1 MSRRIVA
8 VLAAAALG
16 LSAPIANASQSEWES
31 SVPESF
37 GINDPSCVPSG
48 QIVEPVVLLHGTYN
62 NAGVWK
68 SLIPMLKDQGAC
80 VWAFDYGADDVSLQN
95 ASPST
100 KAISDLDDAA
110 EEIARHV
117 DYVRAVT
124 GAEKVD
130 LVGHSQGGTHIK
142 TYTQMYGGAE
152 HVARAVALGG
162 NFHGTTLGG
171 QGEGLAKFIAFAPRL
186 AAFLA
191 STAGIQQVVGSE
203 FMQRLNALPD
213 TAPGV
218 LYTSIYSPADKT
230 VTPNSSSQ
238 LAAVDG
244 ADVVNL
250 NLGEVCGVAPRHD
263 KLPTDRT
270 ALSQVIFG
278 LKRAPGEG
286 PQPSTCVSGES
297 STVGS

>member
-270 ALSQVIFG
+270 ALSRSF
-278 LKRAPGEG
+278 LA
-286 PQPSTCVSGES
+286 
-297 STVGS
+297 

>member
-8 VLAAAALG
+8 VLAAVALG

-117 DYVRAVT
+117 DYARAVT

-162 NFHGTTLGG
+162 NFHGTTLNG
-171 QGEGLAKFIAFAPRL
+171 QGEGLSKFIAFAPRF

-238 LAAVDG
+238 LVAVDG

-286 PQPSTCVSGES
+286 PQPSTCVSGEL

>member
-1 MSRRIVA
+1 MSQRIVA
-8 VLAAAALG
+8 ALVAAALG

-110 EEIARHV
+110 EEIAQHV

-162 NFHGTTLGG
+162 NFHGTTLNG
-171 QGEGLAKFIAFAPRL
+171 QGEGLSKFIAFAPRL

-218 LYTSIYSPADKT
+218 LYTSIYSPADTT

-250 NLGEVCGVAPRHD
+250 DLSEVCGVAPRHD
-263 KLPTDRT
+263 KLPTDWT
-270 ALSQVIFG
+270 VLSQVIFG

-286 PQPSTCVSGES
+286 PDPSTCVSEGAPIS
-297 STVGS
+297 GA

>member
-171 QGEGLAKFIAFAPRL
+171 QGEGLANFIAFAPRL

-218 LYTSIYSPADKT
+218 LYTSIYSPADTT

-238 LAAVDG
+238 LVAVDG

-250 NLGEVCGVAPRHD
+250 DLGEVCGVAPLHD
-263 KLPTDRT
+263 KLLTDRT

-286 PQPSTCVSGES
+286 PRPSTCVSGES

>member
-171 QGEGLAKFIAFAPRL
+171 QGEGLADFIAFAPRL

-218 LYTSIYSPADKT
+218 LYTSIYSPADTT

-238 LAAVDG
+238 LVAVDG

-250 NLGEVCGVAPRHD
+250 DLGEVCGVAPRHD
-263 KLPTDRT
+263 KLLTDRT
-270 ALSQVIFG
+270 VLSQVIFG

-286 PQPSTCVSGES
+286 PRPSTCVSGES

>member
-171 QGEGLAKFIAFAPRL
+171 QGEGLANFIAFHPASPPSWPARPASNRWWVRNLCKGSVRCRTPRR
-186 AAFLA
+186 AC
-191 STAGIQQVVGSE
+191 ST
-203 FMQRLNALPD
+203 P
-213 TAPGV
+213 
-218 LYTSIYSPADKT
+218 
-230 VTPNSSSQ
+230 
-238 LAAVDG
+238 
-244 ADVVNL
+244 
-250 NLGEVCGVAPRHD
+250 
-263 KLPTDRT
+263 
-270 ALSQVIFG
+270 
-278 LKRAPGEG
+278 
-286 PQPSTCVSGES
+286 PSTRRRIRR
-297 STVGS
+297 

>member
-171 QGEGLAKFIAFAPRL
+171 QGEVLAKFIAFAPRL

-218 LYTSIYSPADKT
+218 LYTSIYSPADTT

-238 LAAVDG
+238 LVAVDG

-250 NLGEVCGVAPRHD
+250 DLGEVCGVAPRHD

-270 ALSQVIFG
+270 ALSQVILG

-286 PQPSTCVSGES
+286 PRPSTCVSGES

>member
-1 MSRRIVA
+1 MSQRIVA
-8 VLAAAALG
+8 ALVAAALG

-110 EEIARHV
+110 EEIAQHV

-162 NFHGTTLGG
+162 NFHGTTLNG
-171 QGEGLAKFIAFAPRL
+171 QGEGLSKFIAFAPRL

-218 LYTSIYSPADKT
+218 LYTSIYSPADTT

-250 NLGEVCGVAPRHD
+250 DLSEVCGVAPRHD
-263 KLPTDRT
+263 KLPTDWT
-270 ALSQVIFG
+270 VLSQVIFG
-278 LKRAPGEG
+278 LKRAPGER
-286 PQPSTCVSGES
+286 PDPSTCVSEGAPAS
-297 STVGS
+297 GA

>member
-1 MSRRIVA
+1 MSQRIVA
-8 VLAAAALG
+8 ALVAAALG

-162 NFHGTTLGG
+162 NFHGTTLNG
-171 QGEGLAKFIAFAPRL
+171 QGEGLSKIIAFAPHL

-218 LYTSIYSPADKT
+218 LYTSIYSPADTT

-250 NLGEVCGVAPRHD
+250 DLGEVCGVSPRHD
-263 KLPTDRT
+263 KLPTNRT
-270 ALSQVIFG
+270 VLSQVMFG

-286 PQPSTCVSGES
+286 PDPSTCVSEGAPRS
-297 STVGS
+297 GA

>member
-1 MSRRIVA
+1 MSQRIVA
-8 VLAAAALG
+8 ALVAAALG

-110 EEIARHV
+110 EEIAQHV

-162 NFHGTTLGG
+162 NFHGTTLNG
-171 QGEGLAKFIAFAPRL
+171 QGEGLSKIIAFAPHL

-218 LYTSIYSPADKT
+218 LYTSIYSPGDTT

-238 LAAVDG
+238 LALSDG

-250 NLGEVCGVAPRHD
+250 DLGEVCGVSPRHD
-263 KLPTDRT
+263 KLPTDPT
-270 ALSQVIFG
+270 VLSQVIFG

-286 PQPSTCVSGES
+286 PDPATCASEGRR
-297 STVGS
+297 

>member
-218 LYTSIYSPADKT
+218 LYTSIYSPADTT

-250 NLGEVCGVAPRHD
+250 DLGEVCGVSPRHD
-263 KLPTDRT
+263 KLPTNQT
-270 ALSQVIFG
+270 VLSQVIFG
-278 LKRAPGEG
+278 LKRAPGER
-286 PQPSTCVSGES
+286 PDPSTCVSEGAPRS
-297 STVGS
+297 GA

>member
-1 MSRRIVA
+1 M
-8 VLAAAALG
+8 
-16 LSAPIANASQSEWES
+16 
-31 SVPESF
+31 
-37 GINDPSCVPSG
+37 
-48 QIVEPVVLLHGTYN
+48 LLHGTYN

-68 SLIPMLKDQGAC
+68 DLIPLLQEEGAC
-80 VWAFDYGADDVSLQN
+80 VWAFDYGAEDVSLQN

-100 KAISDLDDAA
+100 KAIADLDVAA
-110 EEIARHV
+110 NEIAEQV

-130 LVGHSQGGTHIK
+130 LVGYSQGGTHIK
-142 TYTQMYGGAE
+142 TYTQMHGGAQ

-162 NFHGTTLGG
+162 NFHGTTLNG
-171 QGEGLAKFIAFAPRL
+171 QGEGLSKFISAAPRL

-218 LYTSIYSPADKT
+218 SYTSIYSPADKT

-238 LAAVDG
+238 LVAVDG

-250 NLGEVCGVAPRHD
+250 DLGEVCGVAPRHD
-263 KLPTDRT
+263 RLPADKA
-270 ALSQVIFG
+270 ALSQAIFG
-278 LKRAPGEG
+278 LKRAPGQG
-286 PQPSTCVSGES
+286 PDPATCASGES
-297 STVGS
+297 LVINS

>member
-1 MSRRIVA
+1 M
-8 VLAAAALG
+8 
-16 LSAPIANASQSEWES
+16 
-31 SVPESF
+31 
-37 GINDPSCVPSG
+37 
-48 QIVEPVVLLHGTYN
+48 VLLHGTYN

-68 SLIPMLKDQGAC
+68 SLIPMLKDQVAC

-218 LYTSIYSPADKT
+218 LYTSIYSPADTT

-238 LAAVDG
+238 LVAVDG

-250 NLGEVCGVAPRHD
+250 DLGEVCGVAPRHD

-286 PQPSTCVSGES
+286 PRPSTCVSGES

>member
-1 MSRRIVA
+1 MSQRIVA
-8 VLAAAALG
+8 ALVAAALG

-110 EEIARHV
+110 EEIAQHV

-162 NFHGTTLGG
+162 NFHGTTLNG
-171 QGEGLAKFIAFAPRL
+171 QGEGLSKIIAFAPHL

-218 LYTSIYSPADKT
+218 LYTSIYSPADTT

-250 NLGEVCGVAPRHD
+250 DLGEVCGVSPRHD
-263 KLPTDRT
+263 KLPTDPT
-270 ALSQVIFG
+270 VLSQVIFG

-286 PQPSTCVSGES
+286 PDPATCVSEGAPAS
-297 STVGS
+297 GA

>member
-8 VLAAAALG
+8 VLAAAVLG

-286 PQPSTCVSGES
+286 PQPSTCVSGAL

>member
-1 MSRRIVA
+1 MSQRIVA
-8 VLAAAALG
+8 ALVAAALG

-110 EEIARHV
+110 EEIAQHV

-162 NFHGTTLGG
+162 NFHGTTLNG
-171 QGEGLAKFIAFAPRL
+171 QGEGLSKIIAFAPHL

-218 LYTSIYSPADKT
+218 LYTSIYSPADTT

-250 NLGEVCGVAPRHD
+250 DLGEVCGVSPRHD
-263 KLPTDRT
+263 KLPTNRT
-270 ALSQVIFG
+270 VLSQVMFG

-286 PQPSTCVSGES
+286 PDPSTCVSEGAPRS
-297 STVGS
+297 GA

>member
-171 QGEGLAKFIAFAPRL
+171 QGEGLSKFIAFAPRL

-263 KLPTDRT
+263 SCRLT
-270 ALSQVIFG
+270 A
-278 LKRAPGEG
+278 RR
-286 PQPSTCVSGES
+286 
-297 STVGS
+297 

>member
-218 LYTSIYSPADKT
+218 LYTSIYSPADTT

-238 LAAVDG
+238 LVAVDG

-250 NLGEVCGVAPRHD
+250 DLGEVCGVAPRHD

-286 PQPSTCVSGES
+286 PRPSPCVSGES

>member
-1 MSRRIVA
+1 M
-8 VLAAAALG
+8 
-16 LSAPIANASQSEWES
+16 
-31 SVPESF
+31 
-37 GINDPSCVPSG
+37 
-48 QIVEPVVLLHGTYN
+48 LLHGTYN

-218 LYTSIYSPADKT
+218 LYTSIYSPADTT

-238 LAAVDG
+238 LVAVDG

-250 NLGEVCGVAPRHD
+250 DLGEVCGVAPRHD
-263 KLPTDRT
+263 KLLTDRT

-286 PQPSTCVSGES
+286 PRPSTCVSGES

>member
-171 QGEGLAKFIAFAPRL
+171 QGEVLAKFIAFAPRL

-218 LYTSIYSPADKT
+218 LYTSIYSPADTT

>member
-1 MSRRIVA
+1 MSKRIVTA
-8 VLAAAALG
+8 LVAAALG
-16 LSAPIANASQSEWES
+16 FSIPVAHAGEPQWES
-31 SVPESF
+31 SVPASF
-37 GINDPSCVPSG
+37 GINDQSCVPSG
-48 QIVEPVVLLHGTYN
+48 EIAEPVVLLHGTYN

-68 SLIPMLKDQGAC
+68 DLIPLLQEEGAC
-80 VWAFDYGADDVSLQN
+80 VWAFDYGAEDVSLQN

-100 KAISDLDDAA
+100 KAIADLDVAA
-110 EEIARHV
+110 NEIAEQV

-142 TYTQMYGGAE
+142 TYTQMHGGAQ

-162 NFHGTTLGG
+162 NFHGTTLNG
-171 QGEGLAKFIAFAPRL
+171 QGEGLSKFIGTAPRL

-218 LYTSIYSPADKT
+218 SYTSIYSPADKT
-230 VTPNSSSQ
+230 VTPNSSSR
-238 LAAVDG
+238 LVAVDG

-250 NLGEVCGVAPRHD
+250 DLGEVCGVAPRHD
-263 KLPTDRT
+263 RLPADKA
-270 ALSQVIFG
+270 ALSQAIFG
-278 LKRAPGEG
+278 LKRAPGQG
-286 PQPSTCVSGES
+286 PDPATCASGES
-297 STVGS
+297 LVINS

>member
-171 QGEGLAKFIAFAPRL
+171 QGEGLANFIAFAPRL

-218 LYTSIYSPADKT
+218 LYTSIYSPADTT

-250 NLGEVCGVAPRHD
+250 DLGEVCGVAPRHD
-263 KLPTDRT
+263 KLPTDCT

-286 PQPSTCVSGES
+286 PRPSTCVSGES

>member
-218 LYTSIYSPADKT
+218 LYTSIYSPADTT

-238 LAAVDG
+238 LVAVDG

-250 NLGEVCGVAPRHD
+250 DLGEVCGVAPRHD
-263 KLPTDRT
+263 KLLTDRT

-278 LKRAPGEG
+278 LTRAPGEG
-286 PQPSTCVSGES
+286 PRPSTCVSGES

>member
-1 MSRRIVA
+1 MSQRIVA
-8 VLAAAALG
+8 ALVAAALG

-110 EEIARHV
+110 EEIAQHV

-162 NFHGTTLGG
+162 NFHGTTLNG
-171 QGEGLAKFIAFAPRL
+171 QGEGLSKIIAFAPHL

-218 LYTSIYSPADKT
+218 LYTSIYSPGDTT

-238 LAAVDG
+238 LALSDG

-250 NLGEVCGVAPRHD
+250 DLGEVCGVSPRHD
-263 KLPTDRT
+263 KLPTDWT
-270 ALSQVIFG
+270 VLSQVIFG

-286 PQPSTCVSGES
+286 PDPATCASGEPS
-297 STVGS
+297 VVGS

>member
-1 MSRRIVA
+1 MSQRIVA
-8 VLAAAALG
+8 ALVAAALG

-110 EEIARHV
+110 EEIAQHV

-162 NFHGTTLGG
+162 NFHGTTLNG
-171 QGEGLAKFIAFAPRL
+171 QGEGLSKIIAFAPHL

-218 LYTSIYSPADKT
+218 LYTSIYSPADTT

-238 LAAVDG
+238 LALGDG

-250 NLGEVCGVAPRHD
+250 DLGEVCGVSPRHD
-263 KLPTDRT
+263 KLPTDWT
-270 ALSQVIFG
+270 VLSQVIFG

-286 PQPSTCVSGES
+286 PDPATCASGEPS
-297 STVGS
+297 VVGS

>member
-162 NFHGTTLGG
+162 NFHGTTLGA

-218 LYTSIYSPADKT
+218 LYTSIYSPADTT

-238 LAAVDG
+238 LVAVDG

-250 NLGEVCGVAPRHD
+250 DLGEVCGVAPRHD

-286 PQPSTCVSGES
+286 PQPSTCVSGEL

>member
-162 NFHGTTLGG
+162 NFHGTTLNG
-171 QGEGLAKFIAFAPRL
+171 QGETLSKFIAFAPHL

-203 FMQRLNALPD
+203 FMKRLNALPD

-218 LYTSIYSPADKT
+218 LYTSIYSPGDTT

-238 LAAVDG
+238 LALGDG

-250 NLGEVCGVAPRHD
+250 DLGEVCGVAPRHD

-286 PQPSTCVSGES
+286 PRPSTCVSGES

>member
-1 MSRRIVA
+1 MSQRIVA
-8 VLAAAALG
+8 ALVAAALG

-110 EEIARHV
+110 EEIAQHV

-152 HVARAVALGG
+152 HV
-162 NFHGTTLGG
+162 
-171 QGEGLAKFIAFAPRL
+171 
-186 AAFLA
+186 
-191 STAGIQQVVGSE
+191 
-203 FMQRLNALPD
+203 
-213 TAPGV
+213 
-218 LYTSIYSPADKT
+218 
-230 VTPNSSSQ
+230 
-238 LAAVDG
+238 
-244 ADVVNL
+244 
-250 NLGEVCGVAPRHD
+250 
-263 KLPTDRT
+263 
-270 ALSQVIFG
+270 LSLIHI
-278 LKRAPGEG
+278 
-286 PQPSTCVSGES
+286 
-297 STVGS
+297 